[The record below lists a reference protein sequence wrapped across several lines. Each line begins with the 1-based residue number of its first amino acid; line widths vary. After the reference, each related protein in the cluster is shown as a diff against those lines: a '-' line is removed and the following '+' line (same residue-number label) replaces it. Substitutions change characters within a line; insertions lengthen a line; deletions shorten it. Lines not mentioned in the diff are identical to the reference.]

1 MTSDVKPDT
10 VISETAIRAL
20 NGTAIAPVP
29 VKLVYQWSPRIGLHV
44 VTEELPVERAG
55 LLSDAFEMEGPVCF
69 TLENGMELQGIGT
82 DFNLQWGKVA
92 HVHGKFAI
100 TDPIETLPRA
110 DKLLTVNFDILNFP
124 AFFGKHDQRHGN
136 RETGA
141 ERLGT
146 AKIRVPPWSIE
157 IAAIPGS
164 SRIQKRLRAAS
175 DIEVTHTGKITRCDG
190 GEFSVQEARKPHKS
204 LVFFLS
210 FARQYH
216 CGSTHIKGFD
226 RGGQLAWEN
235 WGVPNGEPY
244 PKIYMS
250 WFGKRDGAQL
260 EQAFPGF
267 WRRWHGDGYT
277 TLVAAL
283 EWYLASHEAKLVQV
297 GNILVQAALE
307 KLTATL
313 LEEQGCKE
321 RGKPAS
327 QRIRAALK
335 SLGVN
340 TGIPAEYSDLGTYCM
355 QNEIS
360 EGPRAIVEI
369 RNTLVHSDMQHGI
382 LCPDVYVQA
391 RELGL
396 WYVELMLLYFIDYR
410 GQYFNRT
417 AHAWQGQGE
426 LVPWAKTG

>member
-10 VISETAIRAL
+10 VISKTAIRAL

-29 VKLVYQWSPRIGLHV
+29 VKLVYQWSPHMGLHI
-44 VTEELPVERAG
+44 VTDKLPVERAG
-55 LLSDAFEMEGPVCF
+55 LLGDTFESDGPLFF

-82 DFNLQWGKVA
+82 GFNLQWGKDA

-100 TDPIETLPRA
+100 TDPIENSPRA
-110 DKLLTVNFDILNFP
+110 DKLSNVKFDVLNFP
-124 AFFGKHDQRHGN
+124 AFFGKHDQIHGN

-141 ERLGT
+141 ERLG
-146 AKIRVPPWSIE
+146 AAEIRVPPWSIE
-157 IAAIPGS
+157 IAALPGS
-164 SRIQKRLRAAS
+164 GRIQKRLRAVNG
-175 DIEVTHTGKITRCDG
+175 IEATHRGQITRCDG
-190 GEFSVQEARKPHKS
+190 GEFTAEEARKLHKA
-204 LVFFLS
+204 LVLFLS

-216 CGSTHIKGFD
+216 CGSTHIEGSD
-226 RGGQLAWEN
+226 RDGQPAWEF
-235 WGVPNGEPY
+235 WGVPNVEPFRNFH
-244 PKIYMS
+244 KS
-250 WFGKRDGAQL
+250 WFGKRDSAQL

-267 WRRWHGDGYT
+267 WRRWHGSGKT

-283 EWYLASHEAKLVQV
+283 EWYLASHESKSVHV

-313 LEEQGCKE
+313 LEEQGRKE
-321 RGKPAS
+321 SGKPG

-335 SLGVN
+335 SLGVD

-355 QNEIS
+355 QNELS

-369 RNTLVHSDMQHGI
+369 RNALVHSDMQHGI
-382 LCPDVYVQA
+382 LCTEVYAQA

-426 LVPWAKTG
+426 LVPWAKSG